1 MESSTKRRTLSEDVL
16 NILRERIVSGELE
29 AGMPLRQNTL
39 AKELAV
45 SPIPVREALVQLEA
59 EGLAVSK
66 PHHGSVVA
74 SLSLEDIT
82 EVFEIRAYLEVPL
95 LRRAIER
102 VTPRTISEAKAIL
115 ETFDDAL
122 KNQRVQDY
130 GKLNWDFHALL
141 YRPANR
147 PQTVALAHTFHMR
160 ADRYTRVQLRNTDGG
175 VRSQKE
181 HRQLLELCRK
191 HDADAAAALLEKH
204 ILAAGKSLTNFLAS
218 LDQPKRDAK

>member
-1 MESSTKRRTLSEDVL
+1 MESTTKRRTLSDDVL
-16 NILRERIVSGELE
+16 DTLRERIVSGELE
-29 AGMPLRQNTL
+29 AGTPLRQNTL

-95 LRRAIER
+95 LRRAIDHITAR
-102 VTPRTISEAKAIL
+102 MISDAKIIL
-115 ETFDDAL
+115 ENFDDAL
-122 KNQRVQDY
+122 KRQRVQEY
-130 GKLNWDFHALL
+130 GKLNWEFHALL

-147 PQTVALAHTFHMR
+147 PQTVALAHAFHMR

-175 VRSQKE
+175 AKSQKE
-181 HRQLLELCRK
+181 HRQILELCRK

-204 ILAAGKSLTNFLAS
+204 ILTAGKSLTNFLAS
-218 LDQPKRDAK
+218 LDQAKREGK